1 MMSKATGRDVQ
12 KERYW
17 RKVIREAAQSGLS
30 IRRFCQQH
38 RIRESQFH
46 WWQRKL
52 KERRQERS
60 LRRHG
65 GDIDKSGGRATF
77 ALVSEDDDGLAA
89 GLELVLDHG
98 RRLRIGKGVDEET
111 LRSVLSAMESS
122 GC

>member
-1 MMSKATGRDVQ
+1 MMSKATGGDVQ

-111 LRSVLSAMESS
+111 LRSVLAALASP